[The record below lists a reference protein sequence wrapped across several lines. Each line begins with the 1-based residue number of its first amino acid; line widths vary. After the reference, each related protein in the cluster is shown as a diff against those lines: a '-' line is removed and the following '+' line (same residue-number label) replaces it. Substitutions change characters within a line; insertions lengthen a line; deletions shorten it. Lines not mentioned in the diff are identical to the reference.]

1 VGQPGDFRGLAGA
14 PRLLAYIGAILP
26 PHAVRALKFGPIPE
40 KLLLK
45 ERPEGVSMRESKSRA
60 ELHDI
65 LRSLLR
71 DALRLH
77 QEGAAGSRLGQADG
91 YVDGFIRALVE
102 SGVSD
107 HAAILAL
114 VREVRR
120 EVSGPPTG
128 AADTATLA
136 A

>member
-1 VGQPGDFRGLAGA
+1 M
-14 PRLLAYIGAILP
+14 
-26 PHAVRALKFGPIPE
+26 K
-40 KLLLK
+40 
-45 ERPEGVSMRESKSRA
+45 SSKSQA

-71 DALRLH
+71 DSLRLH
-77 QEGAAGSRLGQADG
+77 HEGAAGSRLGQADG

-102 SGVSD
+102 SGASD

-120 EVSGPPTG
+120 EVAGPPT
-128 AADTATLA
+128 ATAERDSETLA